1 MISDRYQINLILYT
15 NMRPGIE
22 QLFMFYISFYFGWV
36 GGWGEVEENQGFFV
50 NDICIISTLH
60 DNFLSIDN

>member
-22 QLFMFYISFYFGWV
+22 QLFMFYISFYLGGWV
-36 GGWGEVEENQGFFV
+36 GWGWRESGFFV
-50 NDICIISTLH
+50 NDICIISTLR
-60 DNFLSIDN
+60 DNFLSIDI